1 MNDLYGKL
9 FVLCIYSY
17 HSLQASSEGQC
28 SELQAQLKITQFEKE
43 RVSIAHHETL
53 TQLKHCQLD
62 REKLQ
67 KKVKKKLGTLLYA

>member
-1 MNDLYGKL
+1 M
-9 FVLCIYSY
+9 CICSY
-17 HSLQASSEGQC
+17 HSLQASSDGQC

-53 TQLKHCQLD
+53 TQLKHCQLH

-67 KKVKKKLGTLLYA
+67 KKVKKKKLGSLLYV